1 MSAPEGRTLG
11 SYRLLERIGKGG
23 MGEVYRARH
32 VKLGREAA
40 VKILPPALA
49 AEPDFLKRFEREA
62 ASAAALNHP
71 NILQV
76 YDYGD
81 EHGVP
86 YLVMPYISG
95 GTLKDRLVNG
105 TITPGQFARA
115 LTEVAGALDY
125 AHRQGIVHRDVKPA
139 NVLLDD
145 YERAYLADFGIAKA
159 LAEGEALTQ
168 TGLGVGTPEY
178 MAPEQAQGR
187 AEPRSD
193 LYALG
198 IMLFQLLT
206 GQVPYSGA
214 STVEVLLK
222 HLQEPIPLGV
232 LRGPA
237 AREFGPI
244 LTRALAKDP
253 AGRYPTGRELMD
265 NANTALARIG
275 YADAGG
281 SAAYHSGATQGPPR
295 GTPPPTTGTP
305 ASELTMQRP
314 QGTPLPSRGTT
325 PADQPGGMP
334 PEHTQWG
341 HRPTSGGPL
350 EPPRATTPPPPPGQT
365 NTPPPAN
372 AASGTGTRDA
382 NVVAWPNQHPDQGRP
397 APQPPTGPDAA
408 PTRFDAQPT
417 TGPDAAPTRF
427 DAQAPGGA
435 AAEATRFGPD
445 DATRFDPSGRAGTP
459 PPPPNQ
465 FGSALPQT
473 QFGTA
478 PPRGQGGTPPP
489 PNAYQPPFGGMAP
502 VQQVASAGGGPLAN
516 MDPNTR
522 RLVIIIAIVVAVV
535 FLLCCCLFGLSLLGG
550 R

>member
-76 YDYGD
+76 YDYGEQD
-81 EHGVP
+81 GTP
-86 YLVMPYISG
+86 YLVMPYIGG
-95 GTLKDRLVNG
+95 GTLKDRLVGG
-105 TITPGQFARA
+105 TITPGGFARA

-139 NVLLDD
+139 NILIDD
-145 YERAYLADFGIAKA
+145 DERAYLADFGIAKA
-159 LAEGEALTQ
+159 IEGGEALTQ

-178 MAPEQAQGR
+178 MAPEQSQGR

-198 IMLFQLLT
+198 VMLFQLLT
-206 GQVPYSGA
+206 GRVPYSGA

-222 HLQEPIPLGV
+222 HLQEPVPLGA

-244 LTRALAKDP
+244 LSRALAKDP
-253 AGRYPTGRELMD
+253 AGRYPTGRELMAVA
-265 NANTALARIG
+265 NAALARIG
-275 YADAGG
+275 VADAGAQ
-281 SAAYHSGATQGPPR
+281 AAYHSGAAQGPQRGTPAPSGTPSPQPR
-295 GTPPPTTGTP
+295 GTPPPATGTAP
-305 ASELTMQRP
+305 DDLTMHRP
-314 QGTPLPSRGTT
+314 QGTPPPSPT
-325 PADQPGGMP
+325 QP
-334 PEHTQWG
+334 G
-341 HRPTSGGPL
+341 HRPTEARPQ
-350 EPPRATTPPPPPGQT
+350 EPPRAT
-365 NTPPPAN
+365 NTPAPDA
-372 AASGTGTRDA
+372 GTGAGADA
-382 NVVAWPNQHPDQGRP
+382 DGHRTNP
-397 APQPPTGPDAA
+397 AEWSGPESD
-408 PTRFDAQPT
+408 P
-417 TGPDAAPTRF
+417 
-427 DAQAPGGA
+427 
-435 AAEATRFGPD
+435 TRFGPD
-445 DATRFDPSGRAGTP
+445 NATRLDPSGAAGSPAP
-459 PPPPNQ
+459 PPARFDAGSPP
-465 FGSALPQT
+465 T

-478 PPRGQGGTPPP
+478 PPRAQDGYPSSPNGESVPSGYRPPTFVG
-489 PNAYQPPFGGMAP
+489 AAE
-502 VQQVASAGGGPLAN
+502 VQMRRAGGGPLAN
-516 MDPNTR
+516 MDTNTR
-522 RLVIIIAIVVAVV
+522 RLVIIIASVVAVV
-535 FLLCCCLFGLSLLGG
+535 FLLCCCLFGLSLLGSG